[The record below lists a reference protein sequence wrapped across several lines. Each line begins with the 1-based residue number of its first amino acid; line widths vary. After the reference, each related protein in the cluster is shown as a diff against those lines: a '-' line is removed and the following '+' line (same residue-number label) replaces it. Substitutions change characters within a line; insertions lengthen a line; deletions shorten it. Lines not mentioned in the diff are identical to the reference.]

1 MGPARLL
8 YSDER
13 KLSQKIE
20 PAGEGE
26 GAEDGGEHHRT
37 GGQGAFMSHAAGHAE
52 AAHGGGGGQHDEHAD
67 QQLAPAAHQDGNG
80 KEDGGEKDELESAA
94 HQGEPEA
101 AGGLFEVDA
110 GAQCD
115 KSKRGGGGGKAGDS
129 PLEDDRLRDAQHRPE
144 EPCEDSQDDGIGND
158 APQFSGPVARPL
170 GRAG

>member
-1 MGPARLL
+1 
-8 YSDER
+8 
-13 KLSQKIE
+13 
-20 PAGEGE
+20 
-26 GAEDGGEHHRT
+26 
-37 GGQGAFMSHAAGHAE
+37 MSHAAGHAE

-129 PLEDDRLRDAQHRPE
+129 PLEDDRLRDTLVGLPLEREAVERAIAPLPLDRYFGGISIGPFVQAL
-144 EPCEDSQDDGIGND
+144 CE
-158 APQFSGPVARPL
+158 
-170 GRAG
+170 